1 MITVKINDSN
11 KTFKTEC
18 NLIRMIEEL
27 NIQSNGIAIAVN
39 NSIVKKS
46 DWSNHKLSE
55 NDDVLI
61 IKSTQGG

>member
-18 NLIRMIEEL
+18 NLIGMIEEL

-55 NDDVLI
+55 NDNVLI

>member
-18 NLIRMIEEL
+18 NLIGMIEKL
-27 NIQSNGIAIAVN
+27 KIQSNGIAIAVN

-55 NDDVLI
+55 NDNVLI

>member
-18 NLIRMIEEL
+18 NLIKMIEEL

-55 NDDVLI
+55 NDNVLI

>member
-18 NLIRMIEEL
+18 NLIGMIEEL

-39 NSIVKKS
+39 NSIIKKS

-55 NDDVLI
+55 NDNVLI

>member
-18 NLIRMIEEL
+18 NLIGMIEEL
-27 NIQSNGIAIAVN
+27 KIQSNGIAIAVN

-55 NDDVLI
+55 NDNVLI

>member
-55 NDDVLI
+55 NDNVLI

>member
-11 KTFKTEC
+11 KTLKTEC

-55 NDDVLI
+55 NDNVLI

>member
-27 NIQSNGIAIAVN
+27 NVQSNGIAIAVN

-46 DWSNHKLSE
+46 DWSNHKLSD
-55 NDDVLI
+55 NDNVLI